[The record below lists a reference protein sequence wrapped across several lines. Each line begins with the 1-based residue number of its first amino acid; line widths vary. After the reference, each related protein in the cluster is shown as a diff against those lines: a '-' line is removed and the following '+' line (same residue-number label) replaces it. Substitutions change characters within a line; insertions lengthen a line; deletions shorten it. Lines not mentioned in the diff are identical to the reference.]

1 MQSNAYADIPPITL
15 GNRASFEDYEL
26 YPSSDPCPDPA
37 FFPNAAQFQLQ
48 LSQFQDIPKT
58 HYFPTFTSWTDGP
71 FSPHISGPL
80 SLTETGLHPVLL
92 GQNRFAS
99 PWSSDYSSISGAESP
114 GSSCDG
120 SFAQSNMMESY
131 PSPPYA
137 YDDLRSSSAK
147 AGGYSSPVMSVTS
160 SVALPQIQTYPDPE
174 PMVEPSLPLTA
185 PAQSFVYEGNNFSE
199 GAKAAAAQAHPC
211 GLDSMSSRKTPPP
224 SLRRRKSHCT
234 PQKQSSPNRV
244 TKRKTRVKSRTKAAS
259 ASKQPPA
266 KSATKG
272 PSPPSRVFVCSFSR
286 YGCTSTFV
294 SKNEWKRHIASQH
307 VQLGFFHCDVSNC
320 NGNHK
325 PNNKNTSTSTR
336 NHHDRPVRQTND
348 FNRKDLFTQHQRRM
362 HAPWVLAGRAE
373 AATEQERQA
382 FEASL
387 EDVRA
392 RCWHEQ
398 RKPPQQSSCGFC
410 GHNFSG
416 PHSWNDRMDHVGRHF
431 EKDETPLE
439 EAEDIALR
447 NWAIS
452 ERIIQRDS
460 KGKWVL
466 TALC

>member
-1 MQSNAYADIPPITL
+1 MHSSAYADILPMTL
-15 GNRASFEDYEL
+15 GNRVSFEDCQL
-26 YPSSDPCPDPA
+26 YPSSDSCTDPA
-37 FFPNAAQFQLQ
+37 YFPSEPQIQLRSSHLQ
-48 LSQFQDIPKT
+48 GIQKT
-58 HYFPTFTSWTDGP
+58 HYFPTYTSWTDGSLP
-71 FSPHISGPL
+71 SHVAGPL
-80 SLTETGLHPVLL
+80 SVMETGLHPVLL
-92 GQNRFAS
+92 SPDRVAS
-99 PWSSDYSSISGAESP
+99 PWSSYSSISGAESP
-114 GSSCDG
+114 GSSADS
-120 SFAQSNMMESY
+120 SFAQSNMMEPY

-137 YDDLRSSSAK
+137 YDDLRDPSVK
-147 AGGYSSPVMSVTS
+147 AEQYSSPVMSVTS

-174 PMVEPSLPLTA
+174 PMVESSYPVTA
-185 PAQSFVYEGNNFSE
+185 PAHPFVYEEHNCSE
-199 GAKAAAAQAHPC
+199 GLEVVAAQAHRH
-211 GLDSMSSRKTPPP
+211 GSDSMSGHKTPPP
-224 SLRRRKSHCT
+224 SLRRRKSRCT
-234 PQKQSSPNRV
+234 PQKGSSPNRI
-244 TKRKTRVKSRTKAAS
+244 TKRKTRVKSNTKVAA
-259 ASKQPPA
+259 ASKQHPA

-272 PSPPSRVFVCSFSR
+272 HVFICSFSR
-286 YGCTSTFV
+286 YGCASTFA

-307 VQLGFFHCDVSNC
+307 VQLGYFRCDVGNC
-320 NGNHK
+320 NGGHK

-336 NHHDRPVRQTND
+336 NHHDQAGHQTND

-362 HAPWVLAGRAE
+362 HAPWVLAGRPDAT
-373 AATEQERQA
+373 TEQERMA

-416 PHSWNDRMDHVGRHF
+416 PNSWNDRMDHVGRHF

-447 NWAIS
+447 DWAIS

-460 KGKWVL
+460 KGQWML